1 MTNIKQIKTIKRVK
15 AFTGV
20 GLFILGVLV
29 FVFALVSGSEDGGLL
44 RNSPNSLP
52 WLLLLV
58 LTLYSFRKPVFGGLL
73 IILYGLALVYFFNF
87 RGVNFFLT
95 TFILTMIIPL
105 LGFVIL
111 SCGYYLEN
119 VVKRNKETQ

>member
-1 MTNIKQIKTIKRVK
+1 ML
-15 AFTGV
+15 TGT
-20 GLFILGVLV
+20 GLLILGILV
-29 FVFALVSGSEDGGLL
+29 FVFALVSGSEDVGLL
-44 RNSPNSLP
+44 KNIPNSLP

-58 LTLYSFRKPVFGGLL
+58 LTVYSFKKPVFGGLL

-87 RGVNFFLT
+87 RGSNFFLT

-111 SCGYYLEN
+111 ACGYYLEN
-119 VVKRNKETQ
+119 VTKGKHETQ

>member
-1 MTNIKQIKTIKRVK
+1 MTNIKQIKTIRRVK
-15 AFTGV
+15 VFTGF
-20 GLFILGVLV
+20 GLLLLGVLV
-29 FVFALVSGSEDGGLL
+29 FIFALVSGSDDGGLL
-44 RNSPNSLP
+44 RNTPNTIP

-58 LTLYSFRKPVFGGLL
+58 LTIYSFKKPVFGGLL

-87 RGVNFFLT
+87 RGANFFLT

-105 LGFVIL
+105 AGFVIL

-119 VVKRNKETQ
+119 VIKRNKETQ

>member
-1 MTNIKQIKTIKRVK
+1 MTKIKQIKTIKRIK
-15 AFTGV
+15 SFTGV
-20 GLFILGVLV
+20 GLLILGALV
-29 FVFALVSGSEDGGLL
+29 FVFALLSGSEDVGLL
-44 RNSPNSLP
+44 RNSPNSIP
-52 WLLLLV
+52 WLLLIV
-58 LTLYSFRKPVFGGLL
+58 LTVYSFKKPVFGGLL

-87 RGVNFFLT
+87 RGANFFLT

-119 VVKRNKETQ
+119 VIKQNKETQ